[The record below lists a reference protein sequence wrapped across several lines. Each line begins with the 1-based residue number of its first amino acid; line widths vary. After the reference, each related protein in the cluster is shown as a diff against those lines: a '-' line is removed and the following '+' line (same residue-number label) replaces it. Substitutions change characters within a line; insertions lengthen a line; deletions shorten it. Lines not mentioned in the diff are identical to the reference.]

1 MKRPHLLLSSFAL
14 FTFLLVS
21 CNSNVGKNNPPV
33 IEELF
38 TVTWKNYD
46 GTILETDKD
55 VKKGTIPTYDGTT
68 PTKPS
73 DTEFT
78 YAFKGW
84 DPEITEVTKDQ
95 VYTAIYL
102 SEKIKEETYTITWK
116 NYDGTILEID
126 NEVIKKYNSNI

>member
-1 MKRPHLLLSSFAL
+1 MKKTYYIFANLAL

-21 CNSNVGKNNPPV
+21 CKSNNGGKENPPV
-33 IEELF
+33 IEKIF
-38 TVTWKNYD
+38 TITWKNFD

-73 DTEFT
+73 DTQFT
-78 YAFKGW
+78 YTFKGW

-95 VYTAIYL
+95 VYTAIYS
-102 SEKIKEETYTITWK
+102 SERIVEETYTGLLQLIDK
-116 NYDGTILEID
+116 N
-126 NEVIKKYNSNI
+126 